1 MILRAI
7 LGGVAAVAVLAAAA
21 GTARAEIY
29 PRQFHDDYVRT
40 CLSAQGLQQYGRAVA
55 AEICHCVVK
64 FMEFKL
70 PYRVMLEE
78 FQKSEKGQRNRFDTV
93 MAEGGPFCEKL
104 MTDP

>member
-1 MILRAI
+1 MILRTM
-7 LGGVAAVAVLAAAA
+7 VAGAAAAAVLAAADM
-21 GTARAEIY
+21 ARAEIY

-40 CLSAQGLQQYGRAVA
+40 CMAAQGLQQYDRVVA
-55 AEICHCVVK
+55 AEICRCVVK

-78 FQKSEKGQRNRFDTV
+78 FQKSEKGQRNRFDPVLT
-93 MAEGGPFCEKL
+93 EGGPFCEKL